1 MSVGMLNDEFTEITH
16 PVEMIPI
23 ITKDNDV
30 LWYKSKLISNNGITN
45 VDNNLYTMFS
55 NIYDKLKLYIDTFN
69 FTYFIYKDTLRLHN
83 DQSEQYD
90 SQFNLNND
98 LKEKI
103 ELYKQELKKYLAI
116 IHEQLNKMNE
126 VLEIKHKIN

>member
-16 PVEMIPI
+16 PVEMMPI

-103 ELYKQELKKYLAI
+103 KIYKQELKKHLTT
-116 IHEQLNKMNE
+116 IHEELNKMNE
-126 VLEIKHKIN
+126 VLEIKHKTI